1 MKLQVEKSSVFVY
14 NVLYDCDYCTLRR
27 GHDMNDNNNQV
38 WRMLYLIL
46 QIGITMLTSIFLCI
60 GIAWLIKKVF
70 GVDLMIWF
78 IILGVVASFRAA
90 YILIKKFI
98 DI

>member
-1 MKLQVEKSSVFVY
+1 
-14 NVLYDCDYCTLRR
+14 
-27 GHDMNDNNNQV
+27 MNDNNNQV